1 MTPGYGASI
10 GSLAEHRN
18 AGLLTH
24 EFALFDTILESWTR
38 EAAMAEIPVHL
49 WKLEHGPLE
58 EAWGL
63 YLMALGSG
71 EDLAAVP
78 GPGWSLLVLVRGAGS
93 LTMPGRRK
101 LHLEAGEVALV
112 ETGSGQFG
120 ADADRGCRV
129 HHLHFSGEVAARW
142 MAPGLLGPLPRV
154 IRTGFDESLLALFAR
169 LLEMARDPQP
179 EGGRL
184 MAGILAH
191 LLARLEFAARQ
202 GSGATAPRR
211 LVQEARRIL
220 SDPDRD
226 GIGAE
231 RLAEEL
237 GVSYSWFRRCFR
249 GQTGLAPQRFR
260 ARQRLERA
268 CGLLVDTSMTIRAIA
283 ARLDFTSQ
291 AYFARWFR
299 KSTGLSPSVWRA
311 QLPKR

>member
-1 MTPGYGASI
+1 M
-10 GSLAEHRN
+10 
-18 AGLLTH
+18 
-24 EFALFDTILESWTR
+24 ESWAGEVAVAGT
-38 EAAMAEIPVHL
+38 PTHL
-49 WKLEHGPLE
+49 WKLAPGPLE

-63 YLMALGSG
+63 YLVALGSG
-71 EDLAAVP
+71 EDLAVVP

-93 LTMPGRRK
+93 LAMPGRRK
-101 LHLEAGEVALV
+101 LNLEAGEVALV
-112 ETGSGQFG
+112 ETGTGHFS
-120 ADADRGCRV
+120 ADAERGCRV

-202 GSGATAPRR
+202 GSGAGAPWR
-211 LVQEARRIL
+211 LVQEAQRLL

-226 GIGAE
+226 GTGAE

-260 ARQRLERA
+260 SRLRLERA
-268 CGLLVDTSMTIRAIA
+268 CGMLADTSLTVRAIA
-283 ARLDFTSQ
+283 ERLEFTSQ

-299 KSTGLSPSVWRA
+299 KATGLSPSVWRA
-311 QLPKR
+311 QRPKR